1 MAMPN
6 PERVNHHRVDRR
18 CAVQAG
24 AIGLLGLGMNHL
36 LGLRAIGAEAPKK
49 ENSQKALTNILMR
62 ILAVFAASGLSVL
75 GAGAV
80 VGIDTVQAVFLAG
93 LLGVASVIERL
104 ARAFLDDGKLSLA
117 EINDAFKSVDKKAN

>member
-1 MAMPN
+1 MATKKIVEP
-6 PERVNHHRVDRR
+6 
-18 CAVQAG
+18 
-24 AIGLLGLGMNHL
+24 
-36 LGLRAIGAEAPKK
+36 PKQ
-49 ENSQKALTNILMR
+49 EHPQKAITNILMR

-80 VGIDTVQAVFLAG
+80 VGIDTVQAVMLAG